1 MGGNN
6 NIYLIGLLRTLKE
19 LEYAKPF
26 EQDIY
31 IINVFKVFVAAAA
44 FVATVKEK
52 CRSDMLETN

>member
-6 NIYLIGLLRTLKE
+6 NLYLIGLLWTFKE

-31 IINVFKVFVAAAA
+31 IINVLKVFVAAAA
-44 FVATVKEK
+44 CVAIVKEK
-52 CRSDMLETN
+52 RRSEMLGTN